1 MKNISYKI
9 IIIVLLQFSFF
20 MLKGYSQDAV
30 SVSGKVVS
38 AIKTGN
44 AKELASY
51 FHSNIELTVLDNDGT
66 YSKSQAEIII
76 KDFFTKNPPKDFSIN
91 HNGSSKDMSQFFIG
105 SYKTTN
111 QQTYRIYFL
120 MKSLSDK
127 MLIQQL
133 QIQE

>member
-1 MKNISYKI
+1 MKNIGLKI
-9 IIIVLLQFSFF
+9 ILPVLLQFSFIF
-20 MLKGYSQDAV
+20 NVYCQSAAV
-30 SVSGKVVS
+30 TSEKIVS
-38 AIKTGN
+38 AIRAGN

-51 FHSNIELTVLDNDGT
+51 FHPNIELTVLDNDGT

-111 QQTYRIYFL
+111 QQSYRIYFL
-120 MKSLSDK
+120 MKTLSDK